1 MGAKT
6 LFFENNFRSGLNGQL
21 LVYIYCAFI
30 VYGRKSPNIVWVLYF
45 IHLLKD
51 SCFGGDA
58 VTTSSV
64 SEVLCFLAD
73 EAASGYVLLNTC
85 FFLKTGL
92 ELFLDKSFLAVSRQG

>member
-1 MGAKT
+1 MYG
-6 LFFENNFRSGLNGQL
+6 
-21 LVYIYCAFI
+21 VFI
-30 VYGRKSPNIVWVLYF
+30 VYGRESPNIVWVLYF